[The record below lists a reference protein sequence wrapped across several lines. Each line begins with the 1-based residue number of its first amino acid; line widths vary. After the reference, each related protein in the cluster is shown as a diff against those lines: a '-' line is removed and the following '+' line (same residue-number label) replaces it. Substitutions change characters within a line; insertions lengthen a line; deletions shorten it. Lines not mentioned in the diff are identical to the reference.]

1 MKMNTRTHACTG
13 ATWTV
18 ARKWIGVEEET
29 LRILLEIH
37 QFEFFGLEYVM
48 ACRKPGIMS
57 PWTLQ
62 DFLVLH
68 IYTRELGVC

>member
-1 MKMNTRTHACTG
+1 M
-13 ATWTV
+13 
-18 ARKWIGVEEET
+18 EEET